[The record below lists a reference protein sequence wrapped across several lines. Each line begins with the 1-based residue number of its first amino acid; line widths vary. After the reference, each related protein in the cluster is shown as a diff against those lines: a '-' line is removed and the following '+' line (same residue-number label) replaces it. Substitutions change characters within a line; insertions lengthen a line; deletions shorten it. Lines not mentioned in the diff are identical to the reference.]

1 MEDRPEMQGEC
12 ERLWKM
18 ERRLFMMQAL
28 AGSLAALAILL
39 PGTAEALPITDLKST
54 KRKTFPERLS
64 TRFIVLHTTEAESR
78 SALRSIA
85 QGGKANYLVDRD
97 GKVYRVLGRTQAS
110 IGCGRSMWAGVSN
123 LDNHAINV
131 EVVGYHHKP
140 PTPQQIASLRVL
152 LQTLKKAYLV
162 HDRNVMPHSQVAYGR
177 PNKWHRR
184 SHRGRK
190 RCGMLFATD
199 PIRKKLGLLEKPGYD
214 PDVEARRLVVA
225 DGYLEQVL
233 YGRIGRSEPTMIP
246 VAAAAPGAIAED
258 DEIEVRTVEK
268 GQTVWTYAGDE
279 YAQET
284 TIYLFANGQVKRGDE
299 LLRENFDFNSV
310 QPGTRVATGYILGGN
325 VTKERTAYSV
335 VGKDWNRSDT
345 LYVTDGKIIPGDEIS
360 DANIPLGTVIL
371 FRR

>member
-1 MEDRPEMQGEC
+1 MKVHPEMHGDC
-12 ERLWKM
+12 EKSWKM
-18 ERRLFMMQAL
+18 ERRVFLAQAL
-28 AGSLAALAILL
+28 AGALSAFGILL
-39 PGTAEALPITDLKST
+39 PKTAEAFPITDLKSPR
-54 KRKTFPERLS
+54 RKTLPERLS
-64 TRFIVLHTTEAESR
+64 TRFIILHTTEAESR

-85 QGGKANYLVDRD
+85 QGGKASYIVDKD
-97 GKVYRVLGRTQAS
+97 GKVYRVLERSQVS
-110 IGCGRSMWAGVSN
+110 VGCGRSMWAGMSN
-123 LDNHAINV
+123 LDNHAINI

-140 PTPQQIASLRVL
+140 PTPQQVASLRVL
-152 LQTLKKAYLV
+152 LDTLKRAHHVRDK
-162 HDRNVMPHSQVAYGR
+162 NVMPHSQVAYGR

-190 RCGMLFATD
+190 RCGMLFAMD
-199 PIRKKLGLLEKPGYD
+199 SIRKKLGLLEKPGYD

-225 DGYLEQVL
+225 DSHLEQVL
-233 YGRIGRSEPTMIP
+233 YGRVGRSETSMIP
-246 VAAAAPGAIAED
+246 VVATSPVGIGED
-258 DEIEVRTVEK
+258 DEIEVRTVER

-284 TIYLFANGQVKRGDE
+284 TIYLFMDGQVKRGDE
-299 LLRENFDFNSV
+299 LLRENFDFYSI
-310 QPGTRVATGYILGGN
+310 QPGTRIAIGYVFGGN

-345 LYVTDGKIIPGDEIS
+345 LYITDGKITPGDGIS